1 MKFGSITTGII
12 TDGLVFNMDAANRA
26 SYPGTGNKTFNT
38 IDTSISGTFNADA
51 EFDSSTIT
59 PSFAFDGATDYISG
73 TSQEIPNVSGS
84 SAGTWSAW
92 MKWNSS
98 TGARTGILSMV
109 QPEGYAALGNQWFV
123 ASIYKWSNFTRISFT
138 FSNGNAGALDTSITP
153 GAYGTALTAN
163 VWYNAT
169 FVMDASESGVNRL
182 KGYLNGIYRVNASE
196 GGDTFGSNSPQI
208 PRGNNIELG
217 TYIHS
222 SFGAYMLGNI
232 GPCQIYNR
240 ALSATEILHN
250 YNALKDRF
258 N

>member
-12 TDGLVFNMDAANRA
+12 TDGLVFNMDAANKV

-59 PSFAFDGATDYISG
+59 PSFAFDGATDYING

-92 MKWNSS
+92 MKWSSS
-98 TGARTGILSMV
+98 TGTGTGILTMA
-109 QPEGYAALGNQWFV
+109 QPEGYAALDNQWFV
-123 ASIYKWSNFTRISFT
+123 ASIYKWTSFHSIAFT
-138 FSNGNAGALDTSITP
+138 FANGNAGSLDTSIKL
-153 GAYGTALTAN
+153 GDYGTALTAN

-182 KGYLNGIYRVNASE
+182 KGYLNGIYRVNASS
-196 GGDTFGSNSPQI
+196 DTFGSNSPQI

-222 SFGAYMLGNI
+222 SFNAYMIGNI
-232 GPCQIYNR
+232 DPCQIYNR
-240 ALSATEILHN
+240 ALSASEVLHN
-250 YNALKDRF
+250 YNALKGRF